1 MKVLTETQN
10 YFPARTEEPLASLQL
25 NIRGREFNLKH
36 ARMGND
42 FVFGIGTNCLL
53 AVPAKRVSALRG
65 CIPNQIEQLQ
75 LVDFL
80 TLQKTPVRL
89 ELEVDGKKSSSWLLN
104 ITGNWLRITT
114 RTGVEWV
121 HSSALV
127 MARIGPVHNPMQ

>member
-10 YFPARTEEPLASLQL
+10 YYPARTDEPLSSLQL
-25 NIRGREFNLKH
+25 SVRGREVNLKH
-36 ARMGND
+36 ARLGND
-42 FVFGIGTNCLL
+42 FVFGIGTKCLL
-53 AVPAKRVSALRG
+53 AVPAKRISAIHG
-65 CIPNQIEQLQ
+65 CIPNQVEELQ

-80 TLQKTPVRL
+80 ALQKTPVRL

-104 ITGNWLRITT
+104 ITGNWLRIST